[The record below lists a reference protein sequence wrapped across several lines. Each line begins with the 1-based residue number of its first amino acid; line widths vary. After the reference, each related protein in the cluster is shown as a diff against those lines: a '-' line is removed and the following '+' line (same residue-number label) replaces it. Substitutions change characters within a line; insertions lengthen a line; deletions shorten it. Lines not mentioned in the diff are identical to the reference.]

1 VCGEEVDSMGVLQTF
16 MRHTYTRYCWPV
28 NCLLHML
35 AADEATASDADIVS
49 MNADHKP
56 RNLGGE

>member
-1 VCGEEVDSMGVLQTF
+1 MGVLQTF

-35 AADEATASDADIVS
+35 AADEATAGDTDIVQ
-49 MNADHKP
+49 
-56 RNLGGE
+56 